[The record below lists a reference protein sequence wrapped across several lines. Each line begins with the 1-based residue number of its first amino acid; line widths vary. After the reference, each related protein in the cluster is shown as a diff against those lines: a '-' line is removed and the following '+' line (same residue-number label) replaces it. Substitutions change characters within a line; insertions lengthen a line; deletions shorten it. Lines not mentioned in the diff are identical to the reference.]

1 MTSIPYAD
9 LPRLGPVVRRTRVAR
24 LALAAGLVV
33 LAGLAVVAALT
44 RPVETVPYLPRQS
57 SGIVVLD
64 VSASISSDTYARI
77 ASTLERLADSRGR
90 YGLVL
95 FSDTAYLALPPG
107 TPAAELRSFE
117 RFFRLPRA
125 TEPGLL
131 PVAPPSPWSDDF
143 GAGTRIS
150 TGLEVARDVI
160 ERERLGNAAVLLVSD
175 LDDSTEDI
183 EPLTSVVLDLR
194 RAGVELRA
202 VGLNPSPEDE
212 RLIGGLLKRRGDL
225 VPATLP
231 GRRGASSLA
240 GSPAA
245 LVATALAVAALL
257 AAFLVASDRLRWRAA

>member
-1 MTSIPYAD
+1 VTSIPYAD
-9 LPRLGPVVRRTRVAR
+9 LPRLGDTVRRTRLAR
-24 LALAAGLVV
+24 LALAAALVLLAV
-33 LAGLAVVAALT
+33 LALLAALS
-44 RPVETVPYLPRQS
+44 RPVETVPYLPRS
-57 SGIVVLD
+57 ATGIVVLD

-77 ASTLERLADSRGR
+77 AGTLERLAASHGR

-107 TPAAELRSFE
+107 TPAAELRQFE
-117 RFFRLPRA
+117 RFFQLPRA

-131 PVAPPSPWSDDF
+131 PVPPPSPWTDDF

-160 ERERLGNAAVLLVSD
+160 ERQHLRNPAVLLVSD

-194 RAGVELRA
+194 RAGVDLRA

-212 RLIGGLLKRRGDL
+212 RLVGGLLRRRGDL

-231 GRRGASSLA
+231 GRHGASRVA
-240 GSPAA
+240 GSPAT
-245 LVATALAVAALL
+245 LVASALAVAALL
-257 AAFLVASDRLRWRAA
+257 AAFLVATDRLRWRTA